1 MPDRY
6 VEIPRGLNLQMLRDK
21 FGYDAVEFYTNRIK
35 QRELEGKT
43 YYNPLKTVYIWATED
58 RAKGQGF
65 YSSYRGYSRGH
76 KNKNMTFYLVSVH
89 DPEEG
94 RDKKI
99 VIRAPECWES
109 EVTVQVRRKT

>member
-1 MPDRY
+1 MLDRY

-65 YSSYRGYSRGH
+65 YSSIPAGASTRT
-76 KNKNMTFYLVSVH
+76 ME
-89 DPEEG
+89 D
-94 RDKKI
+94 RDG
-99 VIRAPECWES
+99 
-109 EVTVQVRRKT
+109 TTD

>member
-1 MPDRY
+1 MERLTKWGESISETGRGNDWRMNAKMLDRY

-65 YSSYRGYSRGH
+65 YSSYRGYSRGRKH
-76 KNKNMTFYLVSVH
+76 KNYGGS
-89 DPEEG
+89 
-94 RDKKI
+94 
-99 VIRAPECWES
+99 
-109 EVTVQVRRKT
+109 